1 MNDYRKLLEDSKE
14 YLKTR
19 YDLLRLELLDKLSL
33 ILGLLVFIIVALFIL
48 LAAIAYFSVA
58 LVGWMAT
65 CMPVSAACCILGG
78 VLLIV
83 AFVLYLMRRRLF
95 IDPFVR
101 MLSKT
106 LFAPTEEDEGEIS
119 EDIVKKGEEDEGIV

>member
-1 MNDYRKLLEDSKE
+1 MKEDYKKLLEDSKE

-33 ILGLLVFIIVALFIL
+33 ILGLLVLIIVALFIL

-65 CMPVSAACCILGG
+65 CMPVSVACCILGG

-83 AFVLYLMRRRLF
+83 LAVIYLLRRQLF
-95 IDPFVR
+95 IDPFVKI
-101 MLSKT
+101 LASS
-106 LFAPTEEDEGEIS
+106 LFSPKEEDEIINADDNETT
-119 EDIVKKGEEDEGIV
+119 V